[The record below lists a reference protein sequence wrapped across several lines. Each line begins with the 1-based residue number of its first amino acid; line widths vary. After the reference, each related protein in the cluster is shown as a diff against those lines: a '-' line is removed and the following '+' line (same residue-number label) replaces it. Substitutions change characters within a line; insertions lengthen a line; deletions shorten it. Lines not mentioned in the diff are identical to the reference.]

1 MVRAFKEGSE
11 NMFESLDRSRLG
23 KMHLWIIVLASM
35 GLFLDGYDLSII
47 GSAQEYVLF
56 KAFSETKLV
65 YDLINASSFIGMAVG
80 APILGILSDRKGRKF
95 VFTLD
100 LIFFVVFAATAAFS
114 QNSIELFASRLLL
127 GVGIGGDYPASS
139 TLISEFSPIK
149 KRGTI
154 LMLMVAFYWIG
165 AGVASAL
172 TLPTLYFFGTNFWRA
187 LSLIGAIAAVPIILM
202 RIRIPESARWL
213 EAHGDD
219 KDAREVI
226 KEVAVPESAGIWK
239 EETPFYRR
247 QSFVL
252 SLVFVLSAWFLFDVA
267 SYGIGFYYPLIYG
280 TIIGSPGETV
290 ISKIYG
296 SALFGLLLTAGALIG
311 YAIAIY
317 LVDRAG
323 RAPLTIVGFGGMS
336 VILGV
341 LAFTRITGLA
351 VLGYFFIF
359 VLFEQWIG
367 AVTLFYPTE
376 LFKTKERASLQGTAT
391 LVSRIGAVTGIFVF
405 PLYAI
410 FSSLTVFFLFSFIG
424 FVIALLLAPETK
436 KRSLEEIS
444 GDRY

>member
-1 MVRAFKEGSE
+1 MVRAFPNGSDK
-11 NMFESLDRSRLG
+11 MFESLDRSRLG
-23 KMHLWIIVLASM
+23 RIHLWIIVLASM

-47 GSAQEYVLF
+47 SSAQEYVLF
-56 KAFSETKLV
+56 TAFSESKLV

-80 APILGILSDRKGRKF
+80 APILGLLSDRKGRKF

-100 LIFFVVFAATAAFS
+100 LIFFVVFAITAAFS
-114 QNSIELFASRLLL
+114 QNSTELFLSRFLL
-127 GVGIGGDYPASS
+127 GIGIGGDYPASS

-165 AGVASAL
+165 AGAASAMTIPML
-172 TLPTLYFFGTNFWRA
+172 HFFGTNFWRA
-187 LSLIGAIAAVPIILM
+187 LSLIGGIVAIPIILL

-213 EAHGDD
+213 EAHGED
-219 KDAREVI
+219 REAKEVV
-226 KEVAVPESAGIWK
+226 KEVAVPEVQSSGN
-239 EETPFYRR
+239 EQVSHYRR

-252 SLVFVLSAWFLFDVA
+252 SIVFVLSAWFLFDVA

-311 YAIAIY
+311 YAVAIY

-323 RAPLTIVGFGGMS
+323 RAPLTIIGFGGMS

-341 LAFTRITGLA
+341 LAFTKITGLA

-376 LFKTKERASLQGTAT
+376 LFKTRERASLQGIAT

-410 FSSLTVFFLFSFIG
+410 FSGLTVFFVFSFIG
-424 FVIALLLAPETK
+424 FIIALALAPETK

-444 GDRY
+444 GDAF